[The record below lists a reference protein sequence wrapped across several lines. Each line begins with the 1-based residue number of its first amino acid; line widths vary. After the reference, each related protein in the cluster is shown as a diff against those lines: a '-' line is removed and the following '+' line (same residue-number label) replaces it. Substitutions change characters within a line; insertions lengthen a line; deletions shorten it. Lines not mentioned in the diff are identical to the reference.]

1 MCGRFKVKIFDSVFS
16 QKYVGAQ
23 SLKSHVTH
31 VHNHIGWVNKMCKLM
46 PTSNTPDMRYMI
58 CIAFSLQALYVD
70 TRLMGPIRSLDGA
83 DV

>member
-1 MCGRFKVKIFDSVFS
+1 MLAADANFRAVI
-16 QKYVGAQ
+16 
-23 SLKSHVTH
+23 
-31 VHNHIGWVNKMCKLM
+31 
-46 PTSNTPDMRYMI
+46 PTFFFPTPDMRYMI